1 MSTNVY
7 AQLRALLPA
16 PPLLLAKVIAINADD
31 TSDVELP
38 LGLGNATVA
47 AGVAVGTKLRV
58 RGSSVPVDSNA
69 FIRSG
74 VIESKAP
81 DGTAV
86 EAVLGEVAA
95 LPFGPDRL
103 SFNGPAVAPA
113 ATVGVAYTRDLSG
126 FWLGGYAPRTYTAV
140 GSMPA
145 GLALDASTGVIAG
158 TPTAAGART
167 MAVSVEDSTHRVVSS
182 TTFTITVE

>member
-1 MSTNVY
+1 M
-7 AQLRALLPA
+7 Q
-16 PPLLLAKVIAINADD
+16 
-31 TSDVELP
+31 DVELP

-58 RGSSVPVDSNA
+58 RGSSVAVNSNA

-81 DGTAV
+81 DGTV
-86 EAVLGEVAA
+86 TEAVLGEVAA
-95 LPFGPDRL
+95 LAFGPERL
-103 SFNGPAVAPA
+103 AFSGPVVAPG

-126 FWLGGYAPRTYTAV
+126 FWLGGYAPRTYSAV

-158 TPTAAGART
+158 TPTTAGTGALV
-167 MAVSVEDSTHRVVSS
+167 VSVEDSTHRIVSS
-182 TTFTITVE
+182 GSFSIVVT